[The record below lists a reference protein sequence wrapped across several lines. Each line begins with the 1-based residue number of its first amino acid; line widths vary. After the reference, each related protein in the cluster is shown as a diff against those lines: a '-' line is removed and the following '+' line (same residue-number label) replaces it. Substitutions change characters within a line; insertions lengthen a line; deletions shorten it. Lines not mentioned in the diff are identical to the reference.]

1 MERTLVAMTPH
12 TDPRD
17 PAFLREVAAIKAA
30 IGRRPLSE
38 DEMVVLACEEIS
50 RTYTHDEKSYRA

>member
-1 MERTLVAMTPH
+1 VTPQ

-17 PAFLREVAAIKAA
+17 PAFVREVAAIKETL
-30 IGRRPLSE
+30 GRRPLTE
-38 DEMVVLACEEIS
+38 DELIVLACEEIS